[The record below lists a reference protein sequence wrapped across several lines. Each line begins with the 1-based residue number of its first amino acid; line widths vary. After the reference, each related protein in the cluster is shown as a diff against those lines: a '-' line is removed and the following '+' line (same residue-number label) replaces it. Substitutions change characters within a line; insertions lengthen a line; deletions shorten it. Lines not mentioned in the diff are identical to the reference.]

1 MIATIA
7 WRNNDGS
14 AVEAE
19 VETWH
24 DWALHMHHL
33 SFAARIGRKGSNN
46 GEFDCIVIRGVT
58 SEVRRA
64 YVDYL
69 LTTLYFCFARRLNYR
84 RRRDGL

>member
-24 DWALHMHHL
+24 DWALHM

-69 LTTLYFCFARRLNYR
+69 LTTLYFCFARRLNFR